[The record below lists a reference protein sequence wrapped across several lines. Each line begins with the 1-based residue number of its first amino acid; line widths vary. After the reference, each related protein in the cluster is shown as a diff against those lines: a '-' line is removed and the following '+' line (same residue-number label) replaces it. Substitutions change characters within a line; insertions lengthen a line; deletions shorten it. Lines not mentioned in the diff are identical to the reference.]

1 MLFEQVWN
9 RLLKWRE
16 GADFGEEEIRWVLD
30 SPNLIEGVTHLVT
43 LFVIAT
49 RISVNRHLSY
59 DNHVLFLLIS
69 IVRLGPFIP
78 SLEFLFYTQTTFF
91 DIDQAMAI
99 GTIWGSPI

>member
-9 RLLKWRE
+9 SIPKWRE
-16 GADFGEEEIRWVLD
+16 GTGFEEEEICWVLD
-30 SPNLIEGVTHLVT
+30 SPNLIEGVTHLVK
-43 LFVIAT
+43 LNVLCI
-49 RISVNRHLSY
+49 RISDNRYFSY